1 MKTNWKRNIIIVC
14 CLSAGA
20 LVPTACS
27 SLIDDDTD
35 ICLAEYDA
43 EYELRLL
50 TNEEHELARVLA
62 DRTDI
67 ADALRAHLS
76 GVFTDNGR
84 ELDLSFYDSAA
95 AQPRFR
101 HDEVAMSGPTKTMHV
116 SLPVGQQMHLAV
128 ANMKDNG
135 PAQFVGFDAPWRQA
149 AIALNMTDV
158 QPATE
163 PAGEGKVSVDG
174 IDTGLPADFAPNT
187 AVASQ
192 KTGIFTG
199 RKHLSAPV
207 FGPYNYYMPLYIANS
222 AAAIAIDPRTAPIT
236 DVMIFTTGFATSLSV
251 ADSTYTF
258 DNMPLVRAEQV
269 NLSDT
274 TKWLCFCTVN
284 FPSKDLA
291 NAKQAPISN
300 LSSLNSNLSTR
311 SAVDTDEPFIYQDC
325 LQNFWRY
332 ECYVKMKDGTITR
345 TLITIRHPLRAGQL
359 KVIRGHIDGSGVIR
373 VNETEAGTSIDTKW
387 EPGYE
392 HEIVI

>member
-43 EYELRLL
+43 EYELRLV

-135 PAQFVGFDAPWRQA
+135 PAQYSGFDAPWRQA
-149 AIALNMTDV
+149 AIALNLDGV
-158 QPATE
+158 AIDPAAT
-163 PAGEGKVSVDG
+163 ATTGKVSVDG
-174 IDTGLPADFAPNT
+174 VDTGLPADFSPGT

-222 AAAIAIDPRTAPIT
+222 AAALVLDPRKAPIT
-236 DVMIFTTGFATSLSV
+236 DVKIFTTGFATSFSV
-251 ADSTYTF
+251 ADSTYHYE
-258 DNMPLVRAEQV
+258 NSPLVRAEQV

-274 TKWLCFCTVN
+274 TKTLCFCTVN
-284 FPSKDLA
+284 FPSPEPTALGPSLA
-291 NAKQAPISN
+291 P
-300 LSSLNSNLSTR
+300 TR
-311 SAVDTDEPFIYQDC
+311 TVTDTDAPFLYQDC
-325 LQNFWRY
+325 LQNLWRY
-332 ECYVKMKDGTITR
+332 ECYVKLNDGSITR
-345 TLITIRHPLRAGQL
+345 TLISIRHPLRAGQL
-359 KVIRGHIDGSGVIR
+359 KIVRGYIDGQGVIR
-373 VNETEAGTSIDTKW
+373 TEATEAGGAIDVKW
-387 EPGYE
+387 EAGYE